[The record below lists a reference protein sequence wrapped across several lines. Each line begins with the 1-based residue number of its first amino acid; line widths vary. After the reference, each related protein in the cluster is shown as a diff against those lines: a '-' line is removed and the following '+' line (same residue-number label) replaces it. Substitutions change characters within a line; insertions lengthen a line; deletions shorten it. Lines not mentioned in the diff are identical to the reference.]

1 MYGDQTPILR
11 SSIPYPS
18 HYTSKKR
25 IEHYKHKN
33 SFPFVVPTEHTP
45 TVCIAPCSK
54 ARILSMEVVHYIA
67 CKSPCAQGQAAII
80 NNNHN
85 FQVPRIQLSILCR
98 SLSNTE
104 IILHI
109 TRITYCALCEVS
121 EPRKGLGRSK
131 IMTFLSEFN

>member
-1 MYGDQTPILR
+1 M
-11 SSIPYPS
+11 
-18 HYTSKKR
+18 
-25 IEHYKHKN
+25 
-33 SFPFVVPTEHTP
+33 VPTEHTP
-45 TVCIAPCSK
+45 TVRIASCSK
-54 ARILSMEVVHYIA
+54 ARILCVEVVHYLVR
-67 CKSPCAQGQAAII
+67 KSPCAEGQAAVI

-109 TRITYCALCEVS
+109 IRITYDDAICEVS